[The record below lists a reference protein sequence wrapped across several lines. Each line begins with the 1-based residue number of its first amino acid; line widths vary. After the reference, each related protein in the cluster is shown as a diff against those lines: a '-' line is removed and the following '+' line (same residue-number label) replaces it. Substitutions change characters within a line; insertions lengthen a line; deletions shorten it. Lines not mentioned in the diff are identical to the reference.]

1 MQTHYLFLFAGGA
14 IGGLVA
20 YIQVKTFKPLAIVIK
35 ELPAHEKEKLAESF
49 KKLIS
54 SIDYTNTI
62 TLMSLVQ
69 SQPLIQSQV
78 IEFLK
83 LFFVEVRQIKPITG
97 SSSEV

>member
-14 IGGLVA
+14 IGGLLA
-20 YIQVKTFKPLAIVIK
+20 YTQVKTFKPLAIVIK
-35 ELPAHEKEKLAESF
+35 ELPAHKKKELAEGF

-54 SIDYTNTI
+54 SIDYTDAI

-78 IEFLK
+78 LEFLK
-83 LFFVEVRQIKPITG
+83 LFFVEVRQIKSTN
-97 SSSEV
+97 SKRF